1 MASKI
6 TVMSGNKTT
15 DTSKDGRGRR
25 DAPLPSFTG
34 NSERVVEPSSA
45 IYSLLA
51 ARYGGAL

>member
-1 MASKI
+1 MPSKI
-6 TVMSGNKTT
+6 TFTYQLCE
-15 DTSKDGRGRR
+15 TSIEVGRR
-25 DAPLPSFTG
+25 GASHPSFTG